1 MSVKKIFKITLALL
15 VLMTL
20 ASCGVTEKVKNI
32 YKPVDLRKEPL
43 DPDEKA
49 KKNIREGRGI
59 SLGNIGN
66 KSTNYEFSTSNPLW
80 RAALDSLDFIPLT
93 TVDYSG
99 GLIISDWYT
108 DKLNSKESIKIT
120 VRFMSNEIQA
130 NSLKI
135 QVFQKICSIDF
146 NCTSQQIKS
155 SITQELAKVILSKA
169 ALLDKES
176 KSNKK

>member
-1 MSVKKIFKITLALL
+1 
-15 VLMTL
+15 
-20 ASCGVTEKVKNI
+20 
-32 YKPVDLRKEPL
+32 
-43 DPDEKA
+43 
-49 KKNIREGRGI
+49 
-59 SLGNIGN
+59 
-66 KSTNYEFSTSNPLW
+66 
-80 RAALDSLDFIPLT
+80 
-93 TVDYSG
+93 
-99 GLIISDWYT
+99 
-108 DKLNSKESIKIT
+108 
-120 VRFMSNEIQA
+120 MSNEIQA